1 MLCEGN
7 WEACLSPTHSIMC
20 NPNTPAQGTDQGMH
34 FIKNALTVLALA
46 LAWAG
51 FLPHRGL
58 GALRTARPE
67 PPVPR
72 ADVARR
78 APCVV
83 LASSR
88 TVWGILPARMHKPTL
103 DV

>member
-1 MLCEGN
+1 
-7 WEACLSPTHSIMC
+7 MC

-34 FIKNALTVLALA
+34 FITNALTVLALA
-46 LAWAG
+46 LALAG

-103 DV
+103 GV